1 MNDRPV
7 RVRIAPSPTGDPH
20 VGTAYVG
27 LMNMAFARKNGGK
40 FILRIEDTDQ
50 ERSTKASEQ
59 AIFDALKWVGLT
71 WDEGPDVGGEYGP
84 YRQSERTE
92 IYQKHVRD
100 LVENGSAYPCF
111 CDSEALAAIR
121 ERQRQAKQNKGY
133 DGTCR
138 SIPKDEALARMKAGE
153 PHVIRL
159 LVPDGTTTVHDELR
173 GDVVIDH
180 CQIDDQILLKSDG
193 YPTYHLANVVDDH
206 LMEITHVIRAEEWI
220 NSTPKH
226 ILLYQAFGWEP
237 PKWVHLPLLRNHDK
251 SKISKRK
258 NPVNLLYYQQI
269 GVMPEAMLNFLAML
283 GHSMPDER
291 EVFDLLEFIE
301 EFSFKRISLG
311 GPVFDV
317 EKLMWLNGV
326 RIRDMQPAEL
336 AARIR
341 DTMMPMDWLLQVVP
355 LFQERMRVLGEFMP
369 QAAFFRQPELNV
381 PANDLLSAIKGD
393 KDPKVMAKWLLDM
406 AERLDAIRDFNP
418 QEIEAAIRGWCEES
432 GVPTGTLFMLL
443 RISLTGRR
451 ATPPLFD
458 TLAVLG
464 RAACSQRLRAA
475 STTLKSAPAPK

>member
-1 MNDRPV
+1 MVTP
-7 RVRIAPSPTGDPH
+7 RI
-20 VGTAYVG
+20 
-27 LMNMAFARKNGGK
+27 
-40 FILRIEDTDQ
+40 I
-50 ERSTKASEQ
+50 
-59 AIFDALKWVGLT
+59 
-71 WDEGPDVGGEYGP
+71 
-84 YRQSERTE
+84 
-92 IYQKHVRD
+92 
-100 LVENGSAYPCF
+100 
-111 CDSEALAAIR
+111 
-121 ERQRQAKQNKGY
+121 
-133 DGTCR
+133 
-138 SIPKDEALARMKAGE
+138 
-153 PHVIRL
+153 
-159 LVPDGTTTVHDELR
+159 
-173 GDVVIDH
+173 
-180 CQIDDQILLKSDG
+180 
-193 YPTYHLANVVDDH
+193 ANVVDDH

-355 LFQERMRVLGEFMP
+355 LFQERMRVLEFIP
-369 QAAFFRQPELNV
+369 QAAFSGNLSKV

-393 KDPKVMAKWLLDM
+393 KDPKVMAKWLLDV
-406 AERLDAIRDFNP
+406 AERLGAIRDFNP
-418 QEIEAAIRGWCEES
+418 RDRGRNSW
-432 GVPTGTLFMLL
+432 V
-443 RISLTGRR
+443 
-451 ATPPLFD
+451 
-458 TLAVLG
+458 V
-464 RAACSQRLRAA
+464 
-475 STTLKSAPAPK
+475 